1 MYIFKAD
8 LLKERAE
15 ISVAQRN
22 EDRML
27 ETKPYHWLCLMGAI
41 TFEVAGT
48 TVMKMAQV
56 WAFAHAAMLGLVLMW
71 LAIGLSYY
79 MLAKATTGLPVGVA
93 FAFWEG
99 LGLTFI
105 TICSVLLLGE
115 SMTVTRALGLVCV
128 LAGALLVHHGTGH
141 GQEDKKGIHPAARPT
156 SSLNTGGSAAGERG
170 NA

>member
-1 MYIFKAD
+1 MAPSGGQRFFCFKY
-8 LLKERAE
+8 RAE
-15 ISVAQRN
+15 TSACQRS
-22 EDRML
+22 EATML
-27 ETKPYHWLCLMGAI
+27 ETRPYHWLCLMGAI
-41 TFEVAGT
+41 VFEVAGT
-48 TVMKMAQV
+48 TVMKMAQG
-56 WAFAHAAMLGLVLMW
+56 WGFAHAALLGLVLMW
-71 LAIGLSYY
+71 LAIALSYY

-115 SMTVTRALGLVCV
+115 SLTVTRALGLVCV

-141 GQEDKKGIHPAARPT
+141 GKKDIHPAARPT
-156 SSLNTGGSAAGERG
+156 SSLKADDRTAGAGG

>member
-1 MYIFKAD
+1 
-8 LLKERAE
+8 
-15 ISVAQRN
+15 
-22 EDRML
+22 ML

-41 TFEVAGT
+41 IFEVAGT
-48 TVMKMAQV
+48 TVMKMAQG
-56 WAFAHAAMLGLVLMW
+56 WGFAHAAMLGLVLMW
-71 LAIGLSYY
+71 LAIALSYY

-115 SMTVTRALGLVCV
+115 SMTVTRGLGLVCM

-141 GQEDKKGIHPAARPT
+141 GKEDIHPAARPT
-156 SSLNTGGSAAGERG
+156 SSLNAGGNAAGERG